1 MARLRI
7 RRAIKNHQ
15 LTLNKKHLITSYKQW
30 TENCVGC
37 LYSVFVFVFL
47 VFLLSNCVYFQALV
61 LLNANRNKNPVNYYS
76 IRRLFAS
83 FRNTFASKIC
93 MQFCCCW
100 SQYFSLRRFFF
111 LLFFSYYFFT
121 IPFIFLFHLV
131 QRSVFYCCS
140 FWLPLQF
147 QIGNSHLHINF
158 VDRFK
163 WKLVS
168 THKNSLPQHHLS
180 FLFVFVFR
188 SCFEVRRI

>member
-100 SQYFSLRRFFF
+100 SQYFSLRRFF
-111 LLFFSYYFFT
+111 LFSSSPT
-121 IPFIFLFHLV
+121 TSSPFHLSSYFIWFSGLCFFV
-131 QRSVFYCCS
+131 VPSDCHF
-140 FWLPLQF
+140 
-147 QIGNSHLHINF
+147 NF
-158 VDRFK
+158 K
-163 WKLVS
+163 
-168 THKNSLPQHHLS
+168 
-180 FLFVFVFR
+180 
-188 SCFEVRRI
+188 